1 MKRNT
6 ARIFTVLFAV
16 LFLSLTVLEMNA
28 HARAGGGRSMGG
40 RMGGY
45 SRQSSPAP
53 YQQSTTRPQYGQ
65 SPYQQRGGGFMS
77 GIAGG
82 MMGGMIGSMLFSGNA
97 QAGGQNSAGGGI
109 GLFEIILL
117 AGGGYFIYRAMS
129 RRRG

>member
-1 MKRNT
+1 MKRN
-6 ARIFTVLFAV
+6 AAKVFTMLFAV
-16 LFLSLTVLEMNA
+16 LFLSLTVLQMNA

-45 SRQSSPAP
+45 SRQTSPAP
-53 YQQSTTRPQYGQ
+53 YQSTTRPQYGQ

-77 GIAGG
+77 GLAGGVAGG
-82 MMGGMIGSMLFSGNA
+82 MLGSMLFSGNA
-97 QAGGQNSAGGGI
+97 QAGGQGNGGGGI
-109 GLFEIILL
+109 GLFEIIIL